1 MTIEIGSTFDL
12 WACIQAIGSILA
24 ILAGIAVV
32 WWQDDRRKF
41 DERKREN
48 ELAKAAG
55 DVAREALSL
64 VEARLNSALFPV
76 GKPILFWLRNQ
87 RTTEVV
93 QALRELRISNLPSE
107 IIASVVRIRSGAF
120 AVNDRLSQVFDSEP
134 DPIAKA
140 RRWSRLESC
149 GRVLSET
156 LDEFAHLRSL
166 LNNRHGIEIDPII
179 PDENMHR
186 YMKDSLCK
194 ISSEEDTFD

>member
-1 MTIEIGSTFDL
+1 MTIEIGNTFDL
-12 WACIQAIGSILA
+12 WACIQAVGSILA

-32 WWQDDRRKF
+32 WWQERTRKQ
-41 DERKREN
+41 DQKRQES

-55 DVAREALSL
+55 DVAREAVSL
-64 VEARLNSALFPV
+64 VEARLNSALFPT

-93 QALRELRISNLPSE
+93 QALRELRISSLPNE

-120 AVNDRLSQVFDSEP
+120 AINQRISEVFDSEP
-134 DPIAKA
+134 DEIQKA
-140 RRWSRLESC
+140 RRWTRLESC

-166 LNNRHGIEIDPII
+166 LANRHGVDLAPIM
-179 PDENMHR
+179 PDDNMAR
-186 YMKDSLCK
+186 YMRDSLAVSFSDK
-194 ISSEEDTFD
+194 DAFD